1 MRWRRLGPFGLV
13 VAGTAATLRDARV
26 RLLLGLTGT
35 LILLAS
41 LVYRWLEGWSWLD
54 ALFFSVVT
62 ISTVGYGDLVPQ
74 TAAGKIFTILYIFSG
89 IGLFVA
95 AAGAMAET
103 LIQRARRSADGK
115 RSEGQGRDGP
125 EG

>member
-13 VAGTAATLRDARV
+13 VAGIAAALRGARV

-103 LIQRARRSADGK
+103 LIQRARRSVDGN